1 MFETYDRITGLFLK
15 NCRRNCLAE
24 NSIQTYTRTFRYL
37 REFAERDGFTDVDS
51 RTVAAWKLSLDVSL
65 NTLDQYLRSIQRL
78 SEFAESCGEIDAPLV
93 RPEILPP
100 AKKVAQAR
108 HKEYAHILDRDA
120 AVALMG
126 ADRAVYGRTPHTF
139 LREKAAVTLLLT
151 SGLRNTELRNLTPAD
166 LDWEH
171 GKLQARVTKGD
182 KPRSAPFS
190 AEAMRAV
197 AAYLKSGLRPADAAD
212 EDFLLGTVGKDG
224 KWHGLGNQQLSALVF
239 NYTKSIIGED
249 AACRTHALRHCMAS
263 AALESGHAMDE
274 IATVLGH
281 SNIATT
287 QIYAKRL
294 NPDAAIRSFGN
305 LYGQPA

>member
-24 NSIQTYTRTFRYL
+24 NSVSTYARCFRYL
-37 REFAERDGFTDVDS
+37 REFAEKRGDSEVDS
-51 RTVAAWKLSLDVSL
+51 RTVAAWKLSLDVSI
-65 NTLDQYLRSIQRL
+65 NTLDQYLRSVLRL
-78 SEFAESCGEIDAPLV
+78 SEFAESCGELSEPLI
-93 RPEILPP
+93 RPDLLPP
-100 AKKVAQAR
+100 TKKVAQAR
-108 HKEYAHILDRDA
+108 HKEYNHILDGA
-120 AVALMG
+120 AARALMG
-126 ADRAVYGRTPHTF
+126 AKRANYGRTPHTF

-166 LDWEH
+166 LDWDR
-171 GKLQARVTKGD
+171 GLLKARVTKGD
-182 KPRSAPFS
+182 KPRTAPFS
-190 AEAMRAV
+190 HEAMQAV
-197 AAYLKSGLRPADAAD
+197 RDYLKSGLRPADASQD
-212 EDFLLGTVGKDG
+212 DFLLGTVGKDG

-274 IATVLGH
+274 IAEVLGH
-281 SNIATT
+281 TNIATT

-305 LYGQPA
+305 LYGTLA

>member
-24 NSIQTYTRTFRYL
+24 NSVQTYARAFRYL
-37 REFAERDGFTDVDS
+37 REFAQREGFTDVDS
-51 RTVAAWKLSLDVSL
+51 RTVAAWKLSLEVSL
-65 NTLDQYLRSIQRL
+65 TTLDQYLRSIQRL

-93 RPEILPP
+93 LPEILPP
-100 AKKVAQAR
+100 AKKVSQAR
-108 HKEYAHILDRDA
+108 HKEYAHVLDRDA
-120 AVALMG
+120 ALALMG

-190 AEAMRAV
+190 PAAMQAV

-212 EDFLLGTVGKDG
+212 DDFLLGTVGKDG

-239 NYTKSIIGED
+239 NYTKSILGES

-274 IATVLGH
+274 IAAVLGH

-294 NPDAAIRSFGN
+294 NPDAALRSFGN